1 MDRIE
6 LNEDCALVRD
16 VYGSWVLY
24 EGSRADRH
32 TLILDPSDIETII
45 AAVRKDAEEALRYL
59 ADTYSTE
66 EGADAIRRAADAM
79 GHLP

>member
-45 AAVRKDAEEALRYL
+45 AAVRKDAAEAISALVEFEPGV
-59 ADTYSTE
+59 A
-66 EGADAIRRAADAM
+66 GKAALEYAARVI
-79 GHLP
+79 GSLL